1 MSTQPIAFH
10 LHAHLVIKRLASLC
24 ETVSLRH
31 AHRRCAYNLSTEF
44 SRAFT
49 RFFYNI
55 QMAIGSA
62 ECLCDIWML
71 LSVVWVFVL
80 CTRRVCGMSVI
91 LSRVSHQRD

>member
-1 MSTQPIAFH
+1 MSTQPIACH
-10 LHAHLVIKRLASLC
+10 LHAHLVTKRLASLC

-31 AHRRCAYNLSTEF
+31 VHRRCAYYLSTEF
-44 SRAFT
+44 TRAFP

-71 LSVVWVFVL
+71 LSVVWVHVS
-80 CTRRVCGMSVI
+80 CTRRVCGISVI
-91 LSRVSHQRD
+91 VSRVSHQRD